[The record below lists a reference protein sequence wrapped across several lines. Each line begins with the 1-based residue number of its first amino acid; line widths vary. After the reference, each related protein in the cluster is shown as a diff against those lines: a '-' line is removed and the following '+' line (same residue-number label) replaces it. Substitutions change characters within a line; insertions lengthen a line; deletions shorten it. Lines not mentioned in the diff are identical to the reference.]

1 MCIRD
6 SITSLDTGE
15 EQHLVQL
22 TNGFC
27 DWRGQ
32 IVRDPTVTFRKGD
45 HKVNHVKFYGKKNV
59 VWVEETG
66 SALNFRSDADH
77 FLENVHPI
85 GSIVTSTVFNQ
96 SVHFASKG
104 RATYRY
110 DGTSFTRN
118 QSADLNN
125 LTPAFINSIQ
135 RRMVVA
141 GIPGRETQVHFSR
154 VDLSLIHI

>member
-1 MCIRD
+1 MSVQSTSGVSIQTFSYENFQGLDTSRD
-6 SITSLDTGE
+6 ITSLDTGE

-66 SALNFRSDADH
+66 SA
-77 FLENVHPI
+77 
-85 GSIVTSTVFNQ
+85 
-96 SVHFASKG
+96 
-104 RATYRY
+104 
-110 DGTSFTRN
+110 
-118 QSADLNN
+118 
-125 LTPAFINSIQ
+125 
-135 RRMVVA
+135 
-141 GIPGRETQVHFSR
+141 
-154 VDLSLIHI
+154 